1 MENMENE
8 EWLSVK
14 EAARIRKC
22 TDANIRYLISNGK
35 LDANKVDGKWLVR
48 ITEER
53 QQKDTS
59 SETQVSEVIELL
71 KVELQ
76 DTKAE
81 LQEAKERANRLE
93 EDLRSA
99 SERHDTIVLQ
109 LSREKQLLLQDM
121 TTPWYK
127 KMFRRGKPGDNIQR

>member
-1 MENMENE
+1 MENE
-8 EWLSVK
+8 EWISVK

-35 LDANKVDGKWLVR
+35 LDAKKVDGKWLIR
-48 ITEER
+48 ITEEG
-53 QQKDTS
+53 QQKDAS
-59 SETQVSEVIELL
+59 SKAQVSEVIELL

-93 EDLRSA
+93 EDLRKA

-127 KMFRRGKPGDNIQR
+127 KMFRRGKQEDNTQR

>member
-1 MENMENE
+1 MEHE

-48 ITEER
+48 ITKEG
-53 QQKDTS
+53 QQKDAS

-81 LQEAKERANRLE
+81 LQEAKDRANRLE
-93 EDLRSA
+93 EDLRNA

-127 KMFRRGKPGDNIQR
+127 KIFRRGKPGDNIQR

>member
-1 MENMENE
+1 MENE

-22 TDANIRYLISNGK
+22 TDANIRYLIYNGK

-93 EDLRSA
+93 EDLRKA

>member
-1 MENMENE
+1 MENE

-48 ITEER
+48 ITKEG
-53 QQKDTS
+53 QQKDAS

-81 LQEAKERANRLE
+81 LQEAKDRANRLE
-93 EDLRSA
+93 EDLRNA

-127 KMFRRGKPGDNIQR
+127 KIFRRGKPGDNIQR